1 MSDRVQIG
9 VEVDREVWERYREWV
24 DSKHGKTRGVLG
36 DEVENALRKQ
46 IGEEITPGVARIESR
61 LARIESEIGATAA
74 DGSGATVESD
84 EHTHAPSRLD
94 TDKKPA
100 ANAATEKK
108 VAYLAECVRNSEV
121 PNGSELAMVPRDTL
135 VSVVKDEYGF
145 RSDTAKRYVES
156 LIDHF
161 DLKDHPHNDKIL
173 VSEDRHT
180 EILRQEADEQLE
192 GR

>member
-24 DSKHGKTRGVLG
+24 NDKHGKTRGVLG

-61 LARIESEIGATAA
+61 LARIENEIGAAAA
-74 DGSGATVESD
+74 DGGVDTVQSE

-94 TDKKPA
+94 TSEKPP

-121 PNGSELAMVPRDTL
+121 PKGGELKMVPRDNL
-135 VSVVKDEYGF
+135 VSVVKD
-145 RSDTAKRYVES
+145 
-156 LIDHF
+156 
-161 DLKDHPHNDKIL
+161 
-173 VSEDRHT
+173 
-180 EILRQEADEQLE
+180 
-192 GR
+192 